1 VNVEGRLPLAKYAG
15 ISWSVVISSN
25 VIVAVPTVYRI
36 VESSEARSEK
46 VMVKVEGRVL
56 IVK

>member
-25 VIVAVPTVYRI
+25 VIVAFLAVYKI
-36 VESSEARSEK
+36 VESSEGGSEK
-46 VMVKVEGRVL
+46 VMVKVEGRLLV
-56 IVK
+56 VK